1 MELSFDRKK
10 WYKSSRPNFKHPNG
24 TPQRKNRTENCN
36 NKIDINKIA
45 IPVLPII
52 AEKDT

>member
-1 MELSFDRKK
+1 MVQMVTTQFQTPK
-10 WYKSSRPNFKHPNG
+10 WN
-24 TPQRKNRTENCN
+24 TQRKNRTENCN